1 MFSAAMV
8 TQPMSYS
15 DQQAPSASGG
25 KGKKKKKAKGTL
37 LFATGA
43 QRKY

>member
-1 MFSAAMV
+1 MHPTTNPTAAE
-8 TQPMSYS
+8 T
-15 DQQAPSASGG
+15 DASKTKKGG
-25 KGKKKKKAKGTL
+25 KKGKKGKGTL